1 MRGVTAQRFDVVAIK
16 RAHPI
21 AEVVLGYGV
30 ELCSRGRAL
39 VGRCPF
45 HEDGGRPNLHV
56 YPATQSWY
64 CFRCALGGDVIDFVA
79 RRENVSFAAA
89 CERLAGSAAPRTS
102 ERRVPPQPARPR
114 RWDRLSLDEQVV
126 MNTAA
131 AVYHDAL
138 WREPRAVA
146 YLRERGMP
154 DWVIR
159 GCTLGYADGHS
170 LEAFLRRRSGLRIAQ
185 ELGLLQRAER
195 GDGGRPLREFFAGR
209 IVVPERRGGHCIW
222 FIGRGLVDDPR
233 QPKYLALPGERPVL
247 GLERAAGQREVF
259 LCEGVFDYL
268 TAVSWR
274 LAACSPCGT
283 HLPAE
288 RLGFLARAETVYGV
302 FDGDAAGQEAAARI
316 GPLLGTRWQP
326 LQLPHGCDL
335 NDFGRQPDGR
345 AGFFRLLADAR
356 RVVRGRHSDGQ

>member
-1 MRGVTAQRFDVVAIK
+1 MSGATAQRFDVAAIK

-21 AEVVLGYGV
+21 ADVVLGYGV
-30 ELCSRGRAL
+30 ELHASGRAL
-39 VGRCPF
+39 VGRCPL
-45 HEDGGRPNLHV
+45 HDDGGRPNLHV
-56 YPATQSWY
+56 YPHTESWY

-89 CERLAGSAAPRTS
+89 CERLAGGPALARGAPPPPRAAS
-102 ERRVPPQPARPR
+102 GGR

-138 WREPRAVA
+138 WREPRALA
-146 YLRERGMP
+146 YLRERDLP

-170 LEAFLRRRSGLRIAQ
+170 LEAFLRRRSGLRLAQ
-185 ELGLLQRAER
+185 ELGLLHRAAR

-222 FIGRGLVDDPR
+222 FIGRGLVDDQR
-233 QPKYLALPGERPVL
+233 QPKYLALAGERPVL

-302 FDGDAAGQEAAARI
+302 FDGDTAGREAAARF
-316 GPLLGTRWQP
+316 GRLLGARWQA
-326 LQLPHGCDL
+326 LRLPDGCDL
-335 NDFGRQPDGR
+335 NDLGRQPDGR
-345 AGFFRLLADAR
+345 ATFFRRLADAR
-356 RVVRGRHSDGQ
+356 RAARGRHANGQ